1 MREIL
6 LVRSIF
12 QGHQVVTRKV
22 KPGRLTMWDKRGH
35 GQTANVR
42 ATKAKSEI
50 TVQAVMSPA
59 FSSQVVMEKDR
70 YL

>member
-1 MREIL
+1 M
-6 LVRSIF
+6 
-12 QGHQVVTRKV
+12 TRKV